1 MSSDGEDIDEE
12 VLPLLTGIPEDR
24 QIEEGHLY
32 IQDQDLESEEGLPYL
47 HPEEI
52 TSRHTIKVIKLSFDA
67 YLLGT
72 VKSMGSPTQKIVYVL
87 SIYCSI

>member
-47 HPEEI
+47 HPEDI
-52 TSRHTIKVIKLSFDA
+52 TSRPTIKVIKLSGDA
-67 YLLGT
+67 YLLGI
-72 VKSMGSPTQKIVYVL
+72 KSMGSPTQKIVYVL

>member
-47 HPEEI
+47 HPEDI
-52 TSRHTIKVIKLSFDA
+52 TSRPTIKVIKLSGDA
-67 YLLGT
+67 YLLGI
-72 VKSMGSPTQKIVYVL
+72 KSMGSPTQKIVYVL
-87 SIYCSI
+87 IIDCSI